1 MLALSG
7 GVVTA
12 PAPERGMTT
21 HTNQPEARKF
31 LALELALELIVS
43 LRPVV
48 DKIRRRSP
56 RLARQI
62 EDSASSVVANLGE
75 GRRRQGRDRQQFF
88 CISAGS
94 ADETRCHLRVA
105 LGWGWV
111 NPSDIAEPMALLDR
125 ELAMLWK
132 LTH

>member
-1 MLALSG
+1 
-7 GVVTA
+7 
-12 PAPERGMTT
+12 MTT
-21 HTNQPEARKF
+21 KTNRPFTQPF
-31 LALELALELIVS
+31 LALELALSLIGS

-56 RLARQI
+56 KLARQL

-75 GRRRQGRDRQQFF
+75 GNRRRGKDRAQFF
-88 CISAGS
+88 LISAGS

-105 LGWGWV
+105 LAWGWV
-111 NPSDIAEPMALLDR
+111 NESEIETSMRLVDR
-125 ELAMLWK
+125 QLAMLWK